1 MTGDAALRRLAVLQ
15 GGAAVA
21 DVLAFFDGLPPVP
34 AAGLA
39 GRWRGSELP
48 TGHRFDGLLTVHGW
62 YGKEVVDDETVFP
75 LLFRDRA
82 GVPRPVDPRF
92 APLGLLRNAAWLAHA
107 PPARLAFPVVRPLLT
122 GRRPQA
128 RVREVLHRGVLTGA
142 LLYDRLPVLDAF
154 RRVGPDTLLGLMDAR
169 GVPEPFPFVLRRDV
183 SAGGTAGVSAGS
195 RTSGPAGRTPRPG

>member
-1 MTGDAALRRLAVLQ
+1 MTGDAALERLALLQ
-15 GGAAVA
+15 AGAAAA

-48 TGHRFDGLLTVHGW
+48 TGHRFDGLLTAFGW
-62 YGKEVVDDETVFP
+62 YGKEVVDAETVFP

-92 APLGLLRNAAWLAHA
+92 APLGLLRTVPGAARTA
-107 PPARLAFPVVRPLLT
+107 PARAAFAAVRPLLT

-142 LLYDRLPVLDAF
+142 LVYDRLPVVDAF
-154 RRVGPDTLLGLMDAR
+154 RQVGPDTLLGLMDAR

-183 SAGGTAGVSAGS
+183 RADVTAGS